1 MPTLTS
7 SEILL
12 DVIRAFAVRLP
23 SISGVGVEFRPSS
36 LKLNKEYIGHIST
49 VPTVRDYDG
58 TTGYKANAANAR
70 DHLVDVPVTVTKHRH
85 APIKMAWL
93 NQIADDKQR
102 YERVIANAG
111 YALARDL
118 ALDIAGEFRARNFTE
133 SSTFAA
139 ADCDVDML
147 INVAGDMNTVGAM
160 TEGRTMWLNTLA
172 ANALSVDSRMASREY
187 QGQQVGGSS
196 RRRWQNAYGFATIEE
211 WPELPSNNGTAVTG
225 ATVEADD
232 DIVTKASHGFVT
244 GDRVRLTDITNGT
257 GLTLNDY
264 YFVHRLSAN
273 NLYLCATAADAAA
286 GTPVAVSAD
295 GTGLTLTPAENLA
308 AFAFTPEAMAVIAG
322 PPESGNAEIMAA
334 LGIPQVMGW
343 TEPVTDPDSG
353 ITMAAVSWQE
363 AGTADL
369 YWSPVLLW
377 GKALG
382 RQAGDNA
389 AGSICDYAGHR
400 IITA

>member
-7 SEILL
+7 TEILL

-23 SISGVGVEFRPSS
+23 SLAGVGVEFRPSS
-36 LKLNKEYIGHIST
+36 LKLNKQYIGHIST

-58 TTGYKANAANAR
+58 STGYKANAANAR
-70 DHLVDVPVTVTKHRH
+70 DHLIDVPVTVSKHRH
-85 APIKMAWL
+85 VPLKMAYL
-93 NQIADDKQR
+93 DSIKDDKQA
-102 YERVIANAG
+102 YARVIANAG
-111 YALARDL
+111 YALARDM
-118 ALDIAGEFRARNFTE
+118 ALDIAAEFRARNFTE
-133 SSTFAA
+133 SGTFAA

-147 INVAGDMNTVGAM
+147 VATAGAMNLVGAM
-160 TEGRTMWLNTLA
+160 TEGRTIWLNTAA
-172 ANALSVDSRMASREY
+172 ANALSVDQRMASREY

-196 RRRWQNAYGFATIEE
+196 RRRWVNAYGFATIEE

-232 DIVTKASHGFVT
+232 DIVTKAAHGFVT
-244 GDRVRLTDITNGT
+244 GDRIRLTAITNGT
-257 GLTLNDY
+257 GLTLNNY
-264 YFVHRLSAN
+264 YFVHRLSDST
-273 NLYLCATAADAAA
+273 LYLCATLADAQA

-308 AFAFTPEAMAVIAG
+308 AFAFTPEAMAIIAG
-322 PPESGNAEIMAA
+322 PPEPNNSELMSSLN
-334 LGIPQVMGW
+334 IPQVMGW

-363 AGTADL
+363 PGTGDL

-382 RQAGDNA
+382 RQAGSAA
-389 AGSICDYAGHR
+389 AGSVCDYAGHR